1 MGEKNESEFIFSLS
15 LQQVQHPGE
24 GDMLNNIENEE
35 RLRYYLIAKSGQFQD
50 QG

>member
-35 RLRYYLIAKSGQFQD
+35 RLRYYPSMKSGQFH
-50 QG
+50 